1 MAACTSRMLL
11 AYSDGLP
18 KHMGPVH
25 MAMSRVKSSSD
36 PKRMCGLQDM
46 LGHREPAT
54 WDQHIQDKLGRA
66 PSRWPLL
73 GSSGSRPLHVLTRQ
87 GVHGPNTPQCWPVL
101 VRHGGQIRTTT
112 TARWQLHYQPPG
124 VQQPSSRSGR
134 RIECKWRCRGPSAL
148 GEVDCL

>member
-1 MAACTSRMLL
+1 MAACTSRHVFLV
-11 AYSDGLP
+11 YSDGLP

-25 MAMSRVKSSSD
+25 TAMSSD

-101 VRHGGQIRTTT
+101 VRHGGHKNDDNGKVAAALPTSRRPATIVTKR
-112 TARWQLHYQPPG
+112 PPDRMQ
-124 VQQPSSRSGR
+124 VALQRS
-134 RIECKWRCRGPSAL
+134 ECTW
-148 GEVDCL
+148 